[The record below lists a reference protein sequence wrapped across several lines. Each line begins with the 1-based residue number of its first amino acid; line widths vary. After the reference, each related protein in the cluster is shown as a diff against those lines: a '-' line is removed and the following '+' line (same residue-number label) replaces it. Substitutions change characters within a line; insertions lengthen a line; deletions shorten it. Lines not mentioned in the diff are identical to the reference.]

1 MILFE
6 YSLNQSFTLFQ
17 HFNHYP
23 ILSLW
28 VSVNHFSRRTF
39 LFVVQNET
47 SAVFIMRIISGV
59 CCSGK

>member
-17 HFNHYP
+17 YFNHYP

-28 VSVNHFSRRTF
+28 VSLNHFSRRTF
-39 LFVVQNET
+39 
-47 SAVFIMRIISGV
+47 FI
-59 CCSGK
+59 CSSE